1 MELNS
6 FHSDVCFGIFFIGEV
21 LKISGIEETPPLL
34 TVKSEQQNFY
44 SFHSFYTALTVHF
57 VGMLQCKIQLLYCS
71 VISNCI
77 QLLVQ
82 DLETA
87 CEPALTAMS
96 KVRNFIFSTDL

>member
-1 MELNS
+1 MCVL
-6 FHSDVCFGIFFIGEV
+6 GFFYRGG
-21 LKISGIEETPPLL
+21 LKNKWHWRDPPLIF

-57 VGMLQCKIQLLYCS
+57 VSMLQCKIQLLYCS